1 MTPNVMPTKC
11 SITYVT
17 ITETIE
23 KPEPLIHPSSTC
35 IRDSYYSI
43 YTDYLRLLASTNS
56 LRATRSRIKVKVI
69 HKTTTRTVTST
80 VTLAEKVGGETV
92 TVTMLPHTGRL
103 TVTIP
108 PTGSQIY
115 DVESTRKIMH

>member
-1 MTPNVMPTKC
+1 MTPNMMPTKC

-23 KPEPLIHPSSTC
+23 RHEPLIHPSSTC

-43 YTDYLRLLASTNS
+43 YTDYLRLLASTIS

-103 TVTIP
+103 TVTIH

-115 DVESTRKIMH
+115 DVESTRKIMN